1 MNKGTV
7 IHLNLMHGLFTKGN
21 KAEWSPGRSEIIRL
35 VTNKIERPRG
45 ASPICLITRMITDRL
60 DYTKLGYQLII
71 KITIFV
77 TREVGGGQVTQNL
90 RINRLAQFILFP
102 TPLAFCVVFGLKNGP
117 YASENK
123 EKNERFTMS
132 TKKSASLFR

>member
-1 MNKGTV
+1 MFNHENDYRPIGR
-7 IHLNLMHGLFTKGN
+7 HEFGLSVDHKN
-21 KAEWSPGRSEIIRL
+21 NNICDKRRL
-35 VTNKIERPRG
+35 
-45 ASPICLITRMITDRL
+45 
-60 DYTKLGYQLII
+60 
-71 KITIFV
+71 
-77 TREVGGGQVTQNL
+77 GGSQVTQNL